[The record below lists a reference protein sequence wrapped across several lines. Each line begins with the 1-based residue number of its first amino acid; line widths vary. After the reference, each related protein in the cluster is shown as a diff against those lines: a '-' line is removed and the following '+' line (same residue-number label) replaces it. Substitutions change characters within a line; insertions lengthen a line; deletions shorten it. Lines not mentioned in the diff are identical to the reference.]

1 MIDYIWDN
9 CKNFEEK
16 RNYLNNIIENKNFSN
31 IILNSHQNTNKKELI
46 LLFLKKFYSDI
57 NIKDYV
63 LLINANED
71 GGIKVIRDKVKN
83 FASSMI
89 NSNNFSKNYYFKTIV
104 IENAHILT
112 QDAQNALRRI
122 MEDFSRITRFIL
134 IIDDDRTIIDAL
146 FSRCSYL
153 YFPIYESELLINL
166 SSNFFP
172 EISDNKRFIEIGNSN
187 IYKMKNYY
195 NIFKL
200 VNDEDKF
207 FNIIDKNIF
216 QYKVNT
222 PSIDFFIKREAGCP
236 LSLNSL

>member
-1 MIDYIWDN
+1 MIEFIWNN
-9 CKNFEEK
+9 CVNFQEK
-16 RNYLNNIIENKNFSN
+16 KEYLINIIKNKNFSN
-31 IILNSHQNTNKKELI
+31 IILNSHQNTNKKELV
-46 LLFLKKFYSDI
+46 LLFLKKFYNEI

-63 LLINANED
+63 LIINANED
-71 GGIKVIRDKVKN
+71 GGIKIIRDKVKN

-134 IIDDDRTIIDAL
+134 IIEDDRTIIDAL

-153 YFPIYESELLINL
+153 YFPIYEKELLIKICHQ
-166 SSNFFP
+166 FFP
-172 EISDNKRFIEIGNSN
+172 DINHKDKFIEISNYN

-195 NIFKL
+195 RIFKSINDEINFFNVIENNIFKY
-200 VNDEDKF
+200 NS
-207 FNIIDKNIF
+207 NNS
-216 QYKVNT
+216 
-222 PSIDFFIKREAGCP
+222 SIDFFIKRDAGCP
-236 LSLNSL
+236 ISLNI